1 MKKRYNKGKS
11 HVTIF
16 ADCCGTLYTP
26 QPQYRYQ
33 KAHDDHCLIYIWRVG
48 LDMIPWDDDQ
58 YHTYIVYIISYLKII
73 SYSIKTNYQNEVW
86 IGLVTEHL
94 TRLTTYKATTNNLN
108 SKNTK
113 HLDTTVN
120 IGKQTSYESALQ
132 QEGQSLTVW
141 LSAEIWRQILPR
153 LDTKW
158 NFVSQINSHIIAT
171 YYLSR
176 KWHNSKKMHLN

>member
-1 MKKRYNKGKS
+1 MSQFSQTAVARCTPHSLNIDIIKL
-11 HVTIF
+11 VMTIVWYIHMTCRF
-16 ADCCGTLYTP
+16 G
-26 QPQYRYQ
+26 
-33 KAHDDHCLIYIWRVG
+33 HDSMRWWSVSYI
-48 LDMIPWDDDQ
+48 
-58 YHTYIVYIISYLKII
+58 YIISYLKII
-73 SYSIKTNYQNEVW
+73 SYSIETNYQNEVW
-86 IGLVTEHL
+86 IGLVTEYL
-94 TRLTTYKATTNNLN
+94 TRLTTYKATTNNLD

-113 HLDTTVN
+113 YLDTTVN
-120 IGKQTSYESALQ
+120 IGKQTSYESVLQ

-141 LSAEIWRQILPR
+141 LSAEIWRQILPH